1 MNPRSRPVK
10 LRGLPPIFK
19 TYRIIRVERRLSN
32 GVTVYSYQLKSRRR
46 AICTLAVQTVPCV
59 ELAISEA
66 KAAQ

>member
-1 MNPRSRPVK
+1 MRPRSQPVK

-19 TYRIIRVERRLSN
+19 TYRIIRAERTLDN

-46 AICTLAVQTVPCV
+46 VICTLAVQTVPIV